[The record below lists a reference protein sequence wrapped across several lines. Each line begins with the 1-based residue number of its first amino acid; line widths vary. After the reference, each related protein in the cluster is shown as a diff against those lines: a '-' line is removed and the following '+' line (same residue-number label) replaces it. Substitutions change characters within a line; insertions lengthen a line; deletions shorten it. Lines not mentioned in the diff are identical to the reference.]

1 MQPIVVIS
9 ADKGF
14 GKQLTTAV
22 NAAGA
27 TGHLHSSIAAL
38 GEGNIEAALLILHLV
53 DDSLASLEAL
63 LPRVIGD
70 TRVIAILPRAN
81 LVAAVDIM
89 RASERVNAMMVA
101 ERFDSHE
108 LVGIASRVLAGD
120 IFGIEKTLRWG
131 THVHSQLVGDYEGK
145 SVAISRISQFAQ
157 QMNVRRKYRD
167 SIEQCVDEML
177 MNALYDAPVD
187 DHGRPLFSSM
197 TAKTR
202 VALTSQHN
210 VAVQYACDGRKFVV
224 SVRDEFGTLE
234 RGTVLQ
240 YLHKCLHA
248 NQQIDSKP
256 GGAGLGLYLMV
267 NSATNVLFN
276 VLPGVAT
283 EVVCTFDLETA
294 KPQLEELAFFCE
306 KPETME
312 PEPTLQTRAVKRRS
326 RGLVRILTLAIAVLV
341 ALIGFFAWQRLA
353 GVDGAV
359 KPSHPAAPI
368 ADAATDRSPH
378 ALGGSAG
385 NRDRTTGS
393 EVAAVDWETCNA
405 ALRRAAAESPAAR
418 PGIVIAGCNV
428 CGDWEPILRWSTLQ
442 TDGGPSRAAI
452 EAAMARCGYC
462 NSNAKQRF
470 LGTLDNARGT
480 AARTPWRLMGEICQA
495 EVSATPD
502 NRFTSAPFY
511 ALDRIARAGFAKG
524 GDTADLLTALTLPLP
539 AVSITGNGM
548 ALPHVTEGVQP
559 DAGSIAITLV
569 GPAIHVAR
577 LPRARMT
584 ATGLAV
590 ELGGYPGEQVE
601 LAELGARLKQ
611 LAGDDKPVSVALLA
625 PLALPAETLVP
636 VVAAAASVS
645 TVYLAANAPGVPEG
659 WELPGTIPVA
669 IGTKGADTYA
679 VPPKLTVQDL
689 ASELVR
695 RGQAGQ
701 KSVALAVKR

>member
-27 TGHLHSSIAAL
+27 TSQLCSSMDEL
-38 GEGNIEAALLILHLV
+38 GDGTVEAALLILHLV
-53 DDSLASLEAL
+53 DNPLAGLNAL
-63 LPRVIGD
+63 LPRIIGD
-70 TRVIAILPRAN
+70 TRVIAILPRAD

-108 LVGIASRVLAGD
+108 LAGMATRVLAGD

-131 THVHSQLVGDYEGK
+131 THVHSQRVGDYAGK
-145 SVAISRISQFAQ
+145 SVAISRISEFAQ

-187 DHGRPLFSSM
+187 DHGRPLFSDV

-202 VALTSQHN
+202 VALPSQHH
-210 VAVQYACDGRKFVV
+210 VGVQYACDGRKFVV
-224 SVRDEFGTLE
+224 AVRDEFGTLE

-283 EVVCTFDLETA
+283 EVVCSFDLETA

-306 KPETME
+306 KVDNVA
-312 PEPTLQTRAVKRRS
+312 PEPTLQTRAIKRRS
-326 RGLVRILTLAIAVLV
+326 RGLVRILSLAIAVLV
-341 ALIGFFAWQRLA
+341 ALIGFFAWQRISD
-353 GVDGAV
+353 VDRAV
-359 KPSHPAAPI
+359 HASAPAAPI
-368 ADAATDRSPH
+368 ADAANDV
-378 ALGGSAG
+378 G
-385 NRDRTTGS
+385 
-393 EVAAVDWETCNA
+393 AVDWETCNA
-405 ALRRAAAESPAAR
+405 ALRRATVESAAAR

-428 CGDWEPILRWSTLQ
+428 CGDWEPILRWSTLE
-442 TDGGPSRAAI
+442 TDGGPTRSAI
-452 EAAMARCGYC
+452 EAAMARCGFC

-480 AARTPWRLMGEICQA
+480 TARTPWRLMGEICQA

-502 NRFTSAPFY
+502 NRFTSAPLY
-511 ALDRIARAGFAKG
+511 ALDRIARAGFASG
-524 GDTADLLTALTLPLP
+524 GETAELLAALTLPLP

-548 ALPHVTEGVQP
+548 ALPDLPEGVQP
-559 DAGSIAITLV
+559 DAGPIAITLV

-590 ELGGYPGEQVE
+590 ELGDYPGEQVE
-601 LAELGARLKQ
+601 LAELGPRLQ
-611 LAGDDKPVSVALLA
+611 NLAQDDKPLAVALLA
-625 PLALPAETLVP
+625 PLALPAATVVP
-636 VVAAAASVS
+636 VVAAAARVS

-669 IGTKGADTYA
+669 LGAKGVDPY
-679 VPPKLTVQDL
+679 VVSPDLTVQDL

-695 RGQAGQ
+695 RDKAGQ
-701 KSVALAVKR
+701 RSVALVVKR